1 MRFNLDGL
9 DVFFPYDYMY
19 EEQYNY
25 MLELKHALDAS
36 FLTNGKNKGHAL
48 LEMPTGTG
56 KTVCL
61 MSLITSYQFSNPQVG
76 KLIYC
81 TRTVPEMVK
90 AVAEAKRIIAFREK
104 MLGPEGG
111 KVLGICLSSRK
122 NMCIHKEVM
131 DAADQEAVDSK
142 CRAMTASWVRHRGHV
157 DANVELCNYYGR
169 YSTYY

>member
-61 MSLITSYQFSNPQVG
+61 MSLITSYQFSNPQVSVD
-76 KLIYC
+76 L
-81 TRTVPEMVK
+81 
-90 AVAEAKRIIAFREK
+90 
-104 MLGPEGG
+104 
-111 KVLGICLSSRK
+111 CLSSSNTK
-122 NMCIHKEVM
+122 VY
-131 DAADQEAVDSK
+131 
-142 CRAMTASWVRHRGHV
+142 WPF
-157 DANVELCNYYGR
+157 
-169 YSTYY
+169 